1 MSSRTYEVCFKE
13 QRLGMMLQNAEH
25 PELLGVEVRA
35 FTEHQGKLGA
45 AELSG
50 QIQLGDIVTMVNNH
64 STAGLD
70 FADVLDLVVGTE
82 RPITIHFERRSAT
95 VQPVQPYQQTP
106 YQPPPQQPTHI
117 QATPSGKRIAL
128 QTSSGSL
135 ISAGGAEAQFMVT
148 SNLTKII
155 QKNELY
161 DVYTMPAVPTSL
173 RPPHNIMSI
182 SRVSQCRSSSRE
194 ARTLFRG

>member
-1 MSSRTYEVCFKE
+1 MILMNVSTSGP
-13 QRLGMMLQNAEH
+13 Q
-25 PELLGVEVRA
+25 LGVKVKA
-35 FTEHQGKLGA
+35 FTEHQGELGA

-50 QIQLGDIVTMVNNH
+50 QIQVGDIVTMVNDR
-64 STAGLD
+64 STEGLE
-70 FADVLDLVVGTE
+70 FALVLDLLVGTE
-82 RPITIHFERRSAT
+82 RPVTVHFERRSAT

-155 QKNELY
+155 QKNDLY

-173 RPPHNIMSI
+173 RPPHNLMSI
-182 SRVSQCRSSSRE
+182 SRVSQSVSQSV
-194 ARTLFRG
+194 

>member
-95 VQPVQPYQQTP
+95 VQPVQPVRREKHHVWAGAETMKK
-106 YQPPPQQPTHI
+106 TLSD
-117 QATPSGKRIAL
+117 TPSRSPR
-128 QTSSGSL
+128 TL
-135 ISAGGAEAQFMVT
+135 IVSPDNTENRTCCAADGGC
-148 SNLTKII
+148 
-155 QKNELY
+155 
-161 DVYTMPAVPTSL
+161 
-173 RPPHNIMSI
+173 SI
-182 SRVSQCRSSSRE
+182 S
-194 ARTLFRG
+194 